1 MFLTVRKSALTLH
14 FTDTDLKSRRNLVN
28 VSADVVKIVQIHVVL
43 LKMSVG
49 NKLYLLVNI
58 VNFLL
63 NPMSGVVDWP
73 IAFS

>member
-14 FTDTDLKSRRNLVN
+14 FTDTDLKSRRNLVY
-28 VSADVVKIVQIHVVL
+28 VSADVVKIVQIVL
-43 LKMSVG
+43 LNMSVG